1 MSKLKVDILSKP
13 NPLEELDQW
22 ISKRLFLQIRQ
33 LGVFTGPDNSSG
45 SVEDLRAKA
54 GVLDKYAR
62 WWKECCLEILERHGY
77 VRHENGQVV
86 FSGHTALDGREAERA
101 FLVSWEARKAAYL
114 QDPQSRAVV
123 QLIDECLQ
131 HLPDILRGAVLAT
144 DIIFPNASLDK
155 VEGIYKHNER
165 ADFFNMQVAETAKAY
180 LALLVAQ
187 RPEGDIRII
196 EIGAGTGGTAAIV
209 LPHIAAFQS
218 HIREYCYTDI
228 SNAFLVHGKTQYGAD
243 YPFLTCRLWN
253 IEEPPAQ
260 QNIDLGAYDV
270 VIATNVLHA
279 TKNIRETL
287 RNAKAVMKK
296 NGILLLNELTE
307 KSLFGT
313 LTFGLLDGWWRY
325 EDEELRIHGSPLL
338 DVESWRSVLRQEGF
352 GSIFIPEPDA
362 GRLGQQVLVAESD
375 GVIRQRVAP
384 HQAEETAIKRLPV
397 HQPEPQRPPAPVKI
411 ADRPVSPIS
420 AAVSAA
426 DIEVH
431 VLSALADALKVS
443 GESIKKDVP
452 FADYG
457 VDSILGVNFVNRLKD
472 VLAISLNTAIIFDY
486 STVDRLTKYILQ
498 NHRDEIAERLGQAS
512 AQTAGPEDDAPVEDG
527 LYDIDQ
533 TAPVTSLPPA
543 SSSAWEERAPQAD
556 VSETT
561 AAGNAASRPD
571 DIAIVG
577 ISGQFPEA
585 EDVESFWQNLIEG
598 RDGVVELPAEYLDR
612 ERYFSEVRQS
622 GKTYCRWG
630 GILKDRASFDPL
642 FFSLSPREA
651 ESMNPHQRLILQES
665 WKGLED
671 AGYDP
676 KTLSDRQVGVFVGAE
691 PVRYAASNFTG
702 ASEAL
707 VASRLSYYLNLKGP
721 ALAVNTGC
729 SSSGVAIHL
738 ACESL
743 RNHETDMAL
752 AGGVH
757 AALDRLAL
765 VSTSEIEMLSPRGR
779 CHTLDAS
786 GDGTV
791 LSEGVGIVVLKR
803 LNDAVAD
810 KDHIYGVI
818 KASGINQDGA
828 SNGITAPNGAAQEE
842 LITSVYQRYQINP
855 ADIGYV
861 ELHGTGTRLGDPIE
875 ANALVRAFKKF
886 TVDQDY
892 CGLGSAKSH
901 IGHASAAAGVIGLIK
916 VLLSMKHGQLP
927 GLMHFKELNP
937 LIDLKGTAFNVVSQT
952 RPWIAK
958 NGKRRLAALNSFGH
972 SGTNVHLVIE
982 DYPRPDVSDA
992 HDGQVLIPLSAAN
1005 ADRLKAY
1012 ARKLLAFVGKDNFGP
1027 AELQRTAY
1035 TLQTGREMMRHRVA
1049 FVVGTVA
1056 ELIENLTRF
1065 VSAGESAGDFLYA
1078 DIRNP
1083 PAHLKLSLSDDD
1095 AGDMIRKWT
1104 AKRELKKL
1112 AQIWVAGATMDW
1124 LSLYDG
1130 RRLQRMPLP
1139 TYPFVKDRYWRT
1151 AEDVPQPVV
1160 AAPQPAVLHPLLHT
1174 DVSSGDRQGYR
1185 STFSGQELFLAD
1197 HKIQGRIILPGVA
1210 HLELVRA
1217 AIEHAAGAHGDG
1229 RFVQLKNVVWI
1240 QPIVVETPRQIS
1252 VVLSSAPQDQIDFE
1266 IHSHDR
1272 ERKTVHC
1279 RGRASTVAGPEPH
1292 ALRLQEQLAR
1302 MRPSGIDMEDFYAA
1316 FRRVEIFHGPF
1327 YRGVTGLHRDD
1338 AHVLAKLALPAVVA
1352 DSQGDYVL
1360 HPSLMESA
1368 LQAASLLIADS
1379 KQHAGGPSLPFA
1391 LESID
1396 IHGACT
1402 SEMYAWV
1409 RYASDYPQN
1418 GNVIK
1423 LDVDLTDMQGR
1434 VRVRLRG
1441 FSFRR
1446 LGEEPAVPSQST
1458 DKAAGLIL
1466 APAWRA
1472 ASPATGQMAHSYAR
1486 RHLVLCDMPEADA
1499 AQLQASLPDAR
1510 CQALSSS
1517 QHNLAERFTQH
1528 ALSCFELIRSFAAS
1542 RPEGK
1547 VLVQIVVPDDGES
1560 RALAGLSG
1568 LLKTAALE
1576 HPFICGQILL
1586 TPPGVAARDLAEQ
1599 LQAGANAPQ
1608 DVVIKYRQGQRLV
1621 LDWEEVRPQGTL
1633 SNILLKDQGVYLIT
1647 GGFGGIGLI
1656 FARDI
1661 LRQTANARVI
1671 LTGRSALN
1679 PEKQAQLAGL
1689 QRQSNR
1695 IDYLQSDVSD
1705 IGQVRALVERIG
1717 KQYRQLNGI
1726 IHSAGIISD
1735 ELIGKKSAAEFEKVL
1750 AAKVTGTVNLDLAT
1764 QDLGL
1769 DFLVL
1774 FSSMSAVFGNPGQA
1788 DYATGNA
1795 FMDAFA
1801 AHRNELASEGKRSG
1815 RTLSLNWPL
1824 WEEGGMALSDTH
1836 KALMRQAMGAWPLP
1850 TLDGLTAFYHGL
1862 NSGYGQLLVLY
1873 GATDRLKKFVSLG
1886 EAPQPVPA
1894 AMAAGATTEKTTGK
1908 PGSLHDIQK
1917 LLVEEVAG
1925 AIQLAPDKLELDVE
1939 FSQYGFDSIVLMDFV
1954 RDLNQKYGLELMPTV
1969 FFEYS
1974 TINAFAAYLDREH
1987 RDVLA
1992 RHLAIAADAEPPA
2005 VSQVV
2010 QPARSSPAANFGFD
2024 PHAPAAVSEF
2034 PGRFQDIA
2042 IIGMDGT
2049 FPEAAGVDAFWEAIR
2064 TRKDMMKEIPLDHW
2078 DYRPWFEEDRE
2089 IADKTY
2095 CKWGSFIDGVD
2106 RFDAEFFNISPK
2118 EAEWMDPQM
2127 RLLLQSVYRCGEDA
2141 GLINEIRGSKTGV
2154 FVGACSHDYMDR
2166 IAELNGPINPH
2177 QGVGNAPT
2185 VIANR
2190 VSFLLNLTGPSLA
2203 FNTACSASLV
2213 ALHEACHSLQR
2224 QECQMAFVGGVNLL
2238 LSSHHYRYFS
2248 SIGALSPTGRSYSFD
2263 ARADGY
2269 VPGETIA
2276 SILLKP
2282 LAQAA
2287 RDGDRIYAV
2296 VKGSAAL
2303 HGGFTPS
2310 ITAPSVSG
2318 EKNVIVS
2325 AWKNAGIDPST
2336 LGYIEAHGTGTK
2348 LGDPI
2353 EVSALTQA
2361 FQEFTPQTAFCALGS
2376 AKAHLGHTEGSA
2388 GIVGVIKVIEQIRH
2402 GEIPAMPFYE
2412 ELNPYIQL
2420 GNSALYIN
2428 RENIRWEAPRNHP
2441 RRAGVSSFGFSGV
2454 YAHVVLEEYIDHRHE
2469 QRSPWKE
2476 DGGPNLI
2483 VLSAKTRDRL
2493 DARITDLL
2501 DFLMQDGTASL
2512 TEIAYTLQ
2520 VGREAMKERLGF
2532 VASSKEELQRTLQ
2545 ACLDE
2550 QRQPD
2555 GVYRGV
2561 AKGNLRSLSNGIGA
2575 EELDRLIG
2583 QWTNPA
2589 ASAELLRSWVNGQPV
2604 EWERLY
2610 GMPKPRRIRLPAY
2623 PFVGERY
2630 WLEPVSADRHLPPT
2644 VSTAQAPVPSP
2655 VRKLEPIPATGRP
2668 DLQQHTLAVL
2678 TGLISEAT
2686 KIPAHRIGADADFE
2700 ELGLDSILIAALNKQ
2715 LEKWTGNTDATLFF
2729 KYKTLAS
2736 LADYLTVRHAAVIED
2751 ARPEGT
2757 RATTPSAVAAG
2768 ADPVRSPAADTKSAV
2783 SVSPQPRQQPPADDD
2798 IAIIGMSGRYPGAK
2812 DLKTFWQNLCE
2823 ATDSIV
2829 EIPEERF
2836 DYRPLFH
2843 SEKGLPGKL
2852 YCKWGGFIDDVDQFD
2867 AGFFKLSPQDVRFMD
2882 PQERIFLETA
2892 WDCLETAG
2900 HIGPQWQRKAR
2911 NIGVF
2916 AGVTFNNYQLIMAEA
2931 AEAPAYLANSQTF
2944 SIANRVS
2951 YFFNFTGPS
2960 FTVDTA
2966 CSSSLL
2972 AIHQAC
2978 ESLKRS
2984 ECELA
2989 LAGGV
2994 NLSLHPSKYL
3004 TLCATSF
3011 ASSDGRCHAF
3021 AANGDGYVPSEGVGA
3036 ILLKPYRQALADGD
3050 PILAIIKGTGVSH
3063 DGKTQGY
3070 TVPNPVAQS
3079 KAIEVALRQA
3089 GISPEHISYVEAHGT
3104 GTTLGDPIEI
3114 QGLMDVYSQYTDRT
3128 QYCAIGSVKSNIGH
3142 GEAAA
3147 GIAQLTKTVLQLQH
3161 KTLVPSLLHDRLNP
3175 NIDFERTAFYV
3186 QREKAAWA
3194 QPINEG
3200 KAHPRYAGISS
3211 FGAGGVNVHVILE
3224 EAPEQSAPSEALD
3237 PGRSLVI
3244 PLSAHMPEQLPHLAA
3259 NLYRWL
3265 LDEAEHDWR
3274 FEEIAHT
3281 LQTRRALFP
3290 HRLAFVAAGK
3300 TELLAVLKAYLERD
3314 GDVTA
3319 GQDWYETSVG
3329 QGNGFDLDLSA
3340 EEDRDYLRS
3349 LLNRGRPEK
3358 LALLWVN
3365 GTNIPWEDLY
3375 AREAGLRCVPLPAYA
3390 FAKKRYWIGRDVPEK
3405 IDASPDPVRDDVA
3418 VETLISD
3425 AVFDVQWSAMALDRD
3440 LAQTQIPIGNLM
3452 VISEDPA
3459 MFETR
3464 RWGRV
3469 RIQTCLIGDDVQQ
3482 GGQYDVILG
3491 RQGLDYRGL
3500 LERIRSGGIGCL
3512 VYVPSRID
3520 IETCS
3525 YEELDRHLRWESQK
3539 LHRWMAFLIGNL
3551 VETPPKVV
3559 FLSLAQPA
3567 EQDPVHALLSKY
3579 FSFLRYEYPEFQASI
3594 IKVDSLSPAIM
3605 EQVLAE
3611 IESRSDETEVAFQGQ
3626 ERQVQRLIPIA
3637 LADPERDFD
3646 ASGCMVIS
3654 GGFGGIGFKVLQ
3666 WLVDKGTTELIVIG
3680 RKPVTAILQHPD
3692 LDAPISIEALTDKLG
3707 RQGVMLH
3714 YMQVDIDQP
3723 DQLAETFDKVRKKLR
3738 QPITGVFHLAGIT
3751 TDAIPLSDMT
3761 EDRLIEVISPKLVG
3775 AYALDRVTADDPLR
3789 YFCLFS
3795 STSSVEGMQ
3804 VNGLG
3809 AYAAANA
3816 SLDAVAALRQRRNQ
3830 PVQLIHWTD
3839 WDEVGMAVAHGHK
3852 AFMDAVGIHMLS
3864 PSAGLSVLEAMLIR
3878 SIPSSTVFHV
3888 DWEKFSRINRAIRK
3902 LPFFAEYVRAMD
3914 RRHAP
3919 PTGKAASVANGE
3931 ADKPIDIA
3939 AIYPNTPASRQGHA
3953 SREALVARLSGKL
3966 AAMMEVKAVSPE
3978 ANLSDLGLDSINS
3991 IQYFKEVSA
4000 ELSMDVS
4007 PSVTFRYPTISKLA
4021 DYLLSQIPT
4030 RHLDDAPAED
4040 ADFSVARQ
4048 LQAALRRSE
4057 KLLTSTE

>member
-1 MSKLKVDILSKP
+1 MSKLKTDILSRP

-45 SVEDLRAKA
+45 SVEQLRAKA

-77 VRHENGQVV
+77 VHHENGQVV
-86 FSGHTALDGREAERA
+86 LSDHMAFDGREAERA
-101 FLVSWEARKAAYL
+101 FLASWEARKTTYL

-131 HLPDILRGAVLAT
+131 RLPDILRGAVLAT
-144 DIIFPNASLDK
+144 DIIFPNASLEK
-155 VEGIYKHNER
+155 VEGVYKHNER
-165 ADFFNMQVAETAKAY
+165 ADYFNMQVAETAKAY
-180 LALLVAQ
+180 LALLTAQ

-209 LPHIAAFQS
+209 LPHIAQFRS

-253 IEEPPAQ
+253 VEEPPAQ

-325 EDEELRIHGSPLL
+325 EDEALRIHGSPLL
-338 DVESWRSVLRQEGF
+338 DVQSWRSVLRQEGF
-352 GSIFIPEPDA
+352 GSVFIPEPDA
-362 GRLGQQVLVAESD
+362 ERLGQQVLVAESD
-375 GVIRQRVAP
+375 GVIRQRVMP
-384 HQAEETAIKRLPV
+384 RPAEETTIKRPPV
-397 HQPEPQRPPAPVKI
+397 SQPEPRWQPSPA
-411 ADRPVSPIS
+411 ADRPAPAAS
-420 AAVSAA
+420 AAVSPA
-426 DIEVH
+426 DIEAH
-431 VLSALADALKVS
+431 VLNALADALKVS
-443 GESIKKDVP
+443 GDSIKKDVP

-472 VLAISLNTAIIFDY
+472 VLAVSLNTAIIFDY

-512 AQTAGPEDDAPVEDG
+512 AQAAGPEDDAAVKDELSDM
-527 LYDIDQ
+527 DQ
-533 TAPVTSLPPA
+533 TAPATSPPPA
-543 SSSAWEERAPQAD
+543 SSGAWEERAPEPD
-556 VSETT
+556 VSQTT
-561 AAGNAASRPD
+561 AARNAASQLD

-598 RDGVVELPAEYLDR
+598 RDGVVELPTEYLDR
-612 ERYFSEVRQS
+612 ERYFSEVRQA
-622 GKTYCRWG
+622 GKTYCQWG

-676 KTLSDRQVGVFVGAE
+676 KTLSDLQVGVFVGAE
-691 PVRYAASNFTG
+691 PVRYASSNFTG

-765 VSTSEIEMLSPRGR
+765 VSTSEIEMLSPTGR

-791 LSEGVGIVVLKR
+791 LSEGIGMIVLKR
-803 LNDAVAD
+803 LRDAVAD

-842 LITSVYQRYQINP
+842 LITSIYQRYQINP
-855 ADIGYV
+855 ADISYV

-886 TVDQDY
+886 TAEQDY

-937 LIDLKGTAFNVVSQT
+937 LIELKGTAFNVVDRT

-982 DYPRPDVSDA
+982 DYPQPDVSDVY
-992 HDGQVLIPLSAAN
+992 DGQVLIPLSAAN

-1012 ARKLLAFVGKDNFGP
+1012 ARKLLAFVGKDNSRSSD
-1027 AELQRTAY
+1027 LQRIAY

-1065 VSAGESAGDFLYA
+1065 VSADEPTGDYLYA
-1078 DIRNP
+1078 DIKNP
-1083 PAHLKLSLSDDD
+1083 PAYLKLSLSDDD

-1112 AQIWVAGATMDW
+1112 AQIWIAGATVDW

-1130 RRLQRMPLP
+1130 RVLHRMPLP

-1151 AEDVPQPVV
+1151 GEDLPQSV
-1160 AAPQPAVLHPLLHT
+1160 AASTQPAVLHPLLHT
-1174 DVSSGDRQGYR
+1174 DISGGDRQSYR
-1185 STFSGQELFLAD
+1185 STFSGGELFLAD

-1217 AIEHAAGAHGDG
+1217 AIEHADGAPGEG
-1229 RFVQLKNVVWI
+1229 RFIQLKNVVWI

-1252 VVLSSAPQDQIDFE
+1252 VILSPAPQEQIDFE
-1266 IHSHDR
+1266 IHSHDG

-1279 RGRASTVAGPEPH
+1279 RGRASIVAGPEPEG
-1292 ALRLQEQLAR
+1292 LRLQERLAQ

-1327 YRGVTGLHRDD
+1327 YRGVTGLYRDD
-1338 AHVLAKLALPAVVA
+1338 AHILAKLALPAVVA
-1352 DSQGDYVL
+1352 GSQGDYVL

-1391 LESID
+1391 LETID
-1396 IHGACT
+1396 IHGSCT

-1409 RYASDYPQN
+1409 RHASDYRQD

-1446 LGEEPAVPSQST
+1446 LGEEPTTPSQPA
-1458 DKAAGLIL
+1458 DKATGLIL
-1466 APAWRA
+1466 APTWRA
-1472 ASPATGQMAHSYAR
+1472 ASSAAGQMTHAYAQ
-1486 RHLVLCDMPEADA
+1486 RHLVLCDMPERDA
-1499 AQLQASLPDAR
+1499 AQLQALLSDAR
-1510 CQALSSS
+1510 CQILSSP
-1517 QHNLAERFTQH
+1517 QHNLAERFTRY
-1528 ALSCFELIRSFAAS
+1528 ALSCFELIRSVAAS
-1542 RPEGK
+1542 RSEGK
-1547 VLVQIVVPDDGES
+1547 VLVQIVVPNDRES

-1586 TPPGVAARDLAEQ
+1586 TPPGVTALDLAEQ
-1599 LQAGANAPQ
+1599 LQAGANTPQ
-1608 DVVIKYRQGQRLV
+1608 DVVIKYQETQRLV
-1621 LDWEEVRPQGTL
+1621 LDWEEVQPRQAL
-1633 SNILLKDQGVYLIT
+1633 SDIPLKDQGVYLIT

-1679 PEKQAQLAGL
+1679 PEKQAQLAEL
-1689 QRQSNR
+1689 QRQSDR

-1705 IGQVRALVERIG
+1705 IGQVRALIERIG

-1750 AAKVTGTVNLDLAT
+1750 AAKVTGTFNLDLAT

-1850 TLDGLTAFYHGL
+1850 TPDGLAAFYQGL
-1862 NSGYGQLLVLY
+1862 DSGHGQLLVLY
-1873 GATDRLKKFVSLG
+1873 GATDRLKKFVSRG
-1886 EAPQPVPA
+1886 EVPQPVPA
-1894 AMAAGATTEKTTGK
+1894 AIVAPATTEKTTIK
-1908 PGSLHDIQK
+1908 SSRLHDIQK
-1917 LLVEEVAG
+1917 LLVEEIAG

-1992 RHLAIAADAEPPA
+1992 GHLAIVVDAEPPA
-2005 VSQVV
+2005 ASQAV
-2010 QPARSSPAANFGFD
+2010 QPLRSSPPAEASFD
-2024 PHAPAAVSEF
+2024 RHPPAAAPEF
-2034 PGRFQDIA
+2034 PGRFQDVA

-2049 FPEAAGVDAFWEAIR
+2049 FPGAAGVDAFWEAIR
-2064 TRKDMMKEIPLDHW
+2064 TRRDMMKEIPLDHW

-2141 GLINEIRGSKTGV
+2141 GRINEIRGSKTGV
-2154 FVGACSHDYMDR
+2154 FVGVCSHDYMDR

-2248 SIGALSPTGRSYSFD
+2248 SIGALSLTGRSYSFD

-2282 LAQAA
+2282 LSQAV

-2376 AKAHLGHTEGSA
+2376 AKAHLGHAEGSA
-2388 GIVGVIKVIEQIRH
+2388 GVVGVIKVVEQMRH
-2402 GEIPAMPFYE
+2402 REIPAMPFYE

-2420 GNSALYIN
+2420 ENSALYIN
-2428 RENIRWEAPRNHP
+2428 RDNIPWEAPLNHP

-2454 YAHVVLEEYIDHRHE
+2454 YAHVVLEEYVDE
-2469 QRSPWKE
+2469 QPVYQAPLKE
-2476 DGGPNLI
+2476 ENGPHLI
-2483 VLSAKTRDRL
+2483 VLSAKTKDRL
-2493 DARITDLL
+2493 DARVADLL
-2501 DFLMQDGTASL
+2501 DFIARDSAASL
-2512 TEIAYTLQ
+2512 VEIAYTLQ

-2532 VASSKEELQRTLQ
+2532 VVRSKEELQRTLQ
-2545 ACLDE
+2545 TCLNG
-2550 QRQPD
+2550 QTQPD
-2555 GVYRGV
+2555 SVYRGV
-2561 AKGNLRSLSNGIGA
+2561 AKGNLRGLSDGIDA
-2575 EELDRLIG
+2575 QELDRLIG

-2589 ASAELLRSWVNGQPV
+2589 ASAELLRSWVSGQPV
-2604 EWERLY
+2604 GWEKLY
-2610 GMPKPRRIRLPAY
+2610 GEPKPRRIRLPVY

-2630 WLEPVSADRHLPPT
+2630 WLEPVSADRHLPPAI
-2644 VSTAQAPVPSP
+2644 STAQAPIPSP
-2655 VRKLEPIPATGRP
+2655 VHKFETMQAAGP
-2668 DLQQHTLAVL
+2668 DLQQHTLAIL
-2678 TGLISEAT
+2678 TGMVSEVT
-2686 KIPAHRIGADADFE
+2686 KIPAQRIGADADFE

-2736 LADYLTVRHAAVIED
+2736 LADHLSVRHAAVIED
-2751 ARPEGT
+2751 AIPEGT
-2757 RATTPSAVAAG
+2757 RPAVSSAVAVV
-2768 ADPVRSPAADTKSAV
+2768 ADQARSPASDIKSAIPV
-2783 SVSPQPRQQPPADDD
+2783 SRQPRYQPSADND

-2812 DLKTFWQNLCE
+2812 DLKIFWQNLCQ

-2843 SEKGLPGKL
+2843 SEKGQPGKL

-2900 HIGPQWQRKAR
+2900 YIGAQWQRKAR

-2931 AEAPAYLANSQTF
+2931 AETPTYLANSQTF

-3079 KAIEVALRQA
+3079 KAIEAALRQA
-3089 GISPEHISYVEAHGT
+3089 DISPEHISYVEAHGT

-3114 QGLMDVYSQYTDRT
+3114 QGLMDVYSQYTDKT

-3186 QREKAAWA
+3186 QREKSAWT
-3194 QPINEG
+3194 QPVSEG
-3200 KAHPRYAGISS
+3200 QVLPRYAGISS
-3211 FGAGGVNVHVILE
+3211 FGAGGVNVHVILQ
-3224 EAPEQSAPSEALD
+3224 EAPEQSHLSDLPDSRV
-3237 PGRSLVI
+3237 PLVI
-3244 PLSAHMPEQLPHLAA
+3244 PLSAHAPEQLPRLAA

-3265 LDEAEHDWR
+3265 LDETEHEWR
-3274 FEEIAHT
+3274 LEEIAYT
-3281 LQTRRALFP
+3281 LQTRRALFS

-3300 TELLAVLKAYLERD
+3300 TELLAVLKAYIERD
-3314 GDVTA
+3314 GGRSP
-3319 GQDWYETSVG
+3319 GQGWYETSVG
-3329 QGNGFDLDLSA
+3329 QGIGLDLDLNT
-3340 EEDRDYLRS
+3340 EEDRDYLRT
-3349 LLNRGRPEK
+3349 LLNRGRAEK
-3358 LALLWVN
+3358 LALLWAN

-3375 AREAGLRCVPLPAYA
+3375 GQVAGLRCVPLPAYA
-3390 FAKKRYWIGRDVPEK
+3390 FAKKRYWIGRDVPK
-3405 IDASPDPVRDDVA
+3405 KMGASLDPLRHGVA
-3418 VETLISD
+3418 VETLMRD
-3425 AVFDVQWSAMALDRD
+3425 ALFDVRWSAMALDRD
-3440 LAQTQIPIGNLM
+3440 PAQPQIPVENLM

-3459 MFETR
+3459 VLEAR
-3464 RWGRV
+3464 QWGEARV
-3469 RIQTCLIGDDVQQ
+3469 RACLITDDVPQD
-3482 GGQYDVILG
+3482 GRYDVVLG
-3491 RQGLDYRGL
+3491 RNGLDYQGL
-3500 LERIRSGGIGCL
+3500 LERIRSAGIGCL

-3520 IETCS
+3520 IESCTN
-3525 YEELDRHLRWESQK
+3525 EELDRHLAWESQK
-3539 LHRWMAFLIGNL
+3539 LHRWMTFLINNL

-3559 FLSLAQPA
+3559 FLSLTQSAG
-3567 EQDPVHALLSKY
+3567 QDPVHMLLSKY
-3579 FSFLRYEYPEFQASI
+3579 FSFLRYEYPEFQASVI
-3594 IKVDSLSPAIM
+3594 RVDSLSPATM

-3611 IESRSDETEVAFQGQ
+3611 IGSRSDETEVAFQGQ
-3626 ERQVQRLIPIA
+3626 ERHVQRLIPMA
-3637 LADPERDFD
+3637 LADRESGFD

-3654 GGFGGIGFKVLQ
+3654 GGFGGIGFKILQ
-3666 WLVDKGTTELIVIG
+3666 WLVEKGTTELIVIG
-3680 RKPVTAILQHPD
+3680 RKPVTAILEHPD
-3692 LDAPISIEALTDKLG
+3692 LDAPISIEALTDKFG

-3714 YMQVDIDQP
+3714 YMPVDIDQP
-3723 DQLAETFDKVRKKLR
+3723 DQLAEAFENVRKKLR

-3761 EDRLIEVISPKLVG
+3761 EDRLIEVVRPKFVG
-3775 AYALDRVTADDPLR
+3775 AHALDRITADDPLR

-3816 SLDAVAALRQRRNQ
+3816 SLDALAALRRQRNK

-3839 WDEVGMAVAHGHK
+3839 WDEVGMAAAHGHK
-3852 AFMDAVGIHMLS
+3852 GFMDAVGIHMLS
-3864 PSAGLSVLEAMLIR
+3864 PVTAIGALEAILTR
-3878 SIPSSTVFHV
+3878 SISSSTVFHV
-3888 DWEKFSRINRAIRK
+3888 DWGKFSRINGTIRK
-3902 LPFFAEYVRAMD
+3902 LPFFADYVRAMD
-3914 RRHAP
+3914 QRHAP
-3919 PTGKAASVANGE
+3919 KVGKAVNVGDADADRPINVA
-3931 ADKPIDIA
+3931 
-3939 AIYPNTPASRQGHA
+3939 TPHRVAPTDRQGHS
-3953 SREALVARLSGKL
+3953 SREALVALLSDKL
-3966 AAMMEVKAVSPE
+3966 TAMMEVKTVSPE
-3978 ANLSDLGLDSINS
+3978 ENLSDLGLDSINS
-3991 IQYFKEVSA
+3991 IQYFKELSA

-4007 PSVTFRYPTISKLA
+4007 PSITFRYPTISKLA
-4021 DYLLSQIPT
+4021 EYLLSQIPA
-4030 RHLDDAPAED
+4030 RHLNDVPVED
-4040 ADFSVARQ
+4040 PGFSVAHQ
-4048 LQAALRRSE
+4048 LQAALRRSAE
-4057 KLLTSTE
+4057 LLTSTE